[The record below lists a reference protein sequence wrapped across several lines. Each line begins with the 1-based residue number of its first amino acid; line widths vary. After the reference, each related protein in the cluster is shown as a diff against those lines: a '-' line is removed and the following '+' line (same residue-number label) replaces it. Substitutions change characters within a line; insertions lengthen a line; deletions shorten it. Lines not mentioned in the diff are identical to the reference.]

1 MSHVNN
7 DVPVA
12 KFNHPCILIT
22 INNKYG
28 EEYDLYHQVRHAWK
42 IDPKKAETY
51 SYVMAVQ
58 GGIIQEV
65 YKVIE
70 WKVATHENFPEF
82 AEEKPEEAPDRY
94 GFTGVPARLIRL
106 NYIGKKAPNEC
117 RSYGNPIY
125 YKEVD

>member
-1 MSHVNN
+1 MSCADSNI
-7 DVPVA
+7 PVA

-28 EEYDLYHQVRHAWK
+28 EEYDLYNQVRHAWK
-42 IDPKKAETY
+42 VNLERVKDFP
-51 SYVMAVQ
+51 YVMAVQ

-65 YKVIE
+65 YKVTE

-94 GFTGVPARLIRL
+94 GFTGVPARTIRL
-106 NYIGKKAPNEC
+106 NYIGKKAPDEC

-125 YKEVD
+125 YKEMD